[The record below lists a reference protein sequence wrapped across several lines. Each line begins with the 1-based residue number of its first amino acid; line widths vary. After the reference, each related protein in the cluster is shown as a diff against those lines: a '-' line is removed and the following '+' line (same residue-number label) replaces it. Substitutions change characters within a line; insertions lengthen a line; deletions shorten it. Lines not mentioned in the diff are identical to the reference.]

1 MKNIDKMKALEICM
15 NRVATVIMCPVVN
28 GTVSQEYL
36 GITDCCQNV
45 ITELIK
51 NDFHMSLN
59 KGVMIVD
66 KF

>member
-1 MKNIDKMKALEICM
+1 MNSNNKIKALEICM
-15 NRVATVIMCPVVN
+15 NRVATVIMCPIVN
-28 GTVSQEYL
+28 GAVRQEYL

-51 NDFHMSLN
+51 NDFHVTLN
-59 KGVMIVD
+59 NGVMIVD

>member
-1 MKNIDKMKALEICM
+1 MKNSDKMKALEICM

-28 GTVSQEYL
+28 GTVRQEYL

-51 NDFHMSLN
+51 NEFHVSLN
-59 KGVMIVD
+59 NGVMIVD